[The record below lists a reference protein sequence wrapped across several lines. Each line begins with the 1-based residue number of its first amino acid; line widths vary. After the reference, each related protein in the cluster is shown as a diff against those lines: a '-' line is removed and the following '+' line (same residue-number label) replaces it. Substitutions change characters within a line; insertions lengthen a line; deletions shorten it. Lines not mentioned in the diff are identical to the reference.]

1 MKLSSVK
8 HFITV
13 ISLLI
18 LNLYA
23 FGQDSVQVR
32 RGVDNTDRSVSHTG
46 INRRFSTDSTRVGN
60 DSLRNDLRKVN
71 LTFLS
76 NIRAASMAEFV
87 AQLNEKSNSYAAAS
101 GNSAK
106 DSVTAVKNS
115 ISEEIRQ
122 LRSIKGSIANY
133 SGSLSSTQDQIR
145 GIINRYDISASNHSR
160 AHQYLNNAQLRLAA
174 KVDSL
179 ESINRTI
186 DELIIKDQRHL
197 NRLDLISETKAVAK
211 MSDSVS
217 VRKSIWKANTT
228 SISKDVLLDNIRSNY
243 KNNKSID
250 KYVNRTDWASR
261 ILLIVLGLAYCY
273 WIVRVAYILKQ
284 KDPENKL
291 AIDAIVGKTI
301 ILLLTL
307 LPFVN
312 FFTPTFILQASQLV
326 IMLIFMFL
334 LRHKMTGQQRKIA
347 LILIIF
353 YLLDVFV
360 NMIVSDDLFLR
371 IICIGF
377 NLIALGLVSFTKRR
391 IKNSES
397 PGYISNFIYVVFAVL
412 NITAITLNVIGHVE
426 HSRSFSI
433 ACAVG
438 LVQSFT
444 LQYFADMIKAD
455 VRNQF
460 KKDRLVS
467 GFWMR
472 FNEQRTLA
480 IITEILRIVCV
491 LLAIIVLANNLQ
503 FIETLLELSETFFSK
518 VRSIGSISFTLGN
531 LVVAV
536 LLLLVANWFQ
546 KNISLIVLGGED
558 GQLNQAYNQKM
569 TLFPLFRLA
578 IILIGFFM
586 AISALGMSLDK
597 LTVVIGAL
605 SVGIGLGMQ
614 NIINNF
620 VSGIILVFDKPFR
633 VGDQIEL
640 ADKKGRVKEIGIR
653 ASVLKT
659 ADGADVI
666 IPNGDL
672 LSGRVVNWTLSQE
685 YSKASFVLHIDRKA
699 DLDQAKQWIND
710 AMTASPYF
718 VKERDSGISVQDI
731 SEEMIYLSV
740 SCWVNFA
747 ANVSSFKNDV
757 LIILYKQFEEKGL
770 KFYSILSP
778 KNN

>member
-1 MKLSSVK
+1 MKLSSMK
-8 HFITV
+8 HFIV
-13 ISLLI
+13 FIISLLALHLHAI
-18 LNLYA
+18 
-23 FGQDSVQVR
+23 GQDSVQVR
-32 RGVDNTDRSVSHTG
+32 KGVSTDRSQPHTG
-46 INRRFSTDSTRVGN
+46 LNRRSGSDSTRVGN

-76 NIRAASMAEFV
+76 NIRTASMAEFV
-87 AQLNEKSNSYAAAS
+87 AQLNEKSNSYATTSA
-101 GNSAK
+101 NSAK
-106 DSVTAVKNS
+106 DSVATIKNS

-122 LRSIKGSIANY
+122 LKSIKGSIANY
-133 SGSLSSTQDQIR
+133 SNSLSGTKDQIR
-145 GIINRYDISASNHSR
+145 NIVNHYDISANNHAR
-160 AHQYLNNAQLRLAA
+160 AHQYLNSAELKLSS
-174 KVDSL
+174 KMDSL
-179 ESINRTI
+179 EMINRTI
-186 DELIIKDQRHL
+186 DELILKNQRHL
-197 NRLDLISETKAVAK
+197 NRLDLITETKTAAK
-211 MSDSVS
+211 KSTTAPGKS
-217 VRKSIWKANTT
+217 SIWKANTT
-228 SISKDVLLDNIRSNY
+228 SISKDVILDNIRSNY
-243 KNNKSID
+243 SNNKSID

-261 ILLIVLGLAYCY
+261 ILLIVLGLAYSY
-273 WIVRVAYILKQ
+273 WIVRVAYVLKQ
-284 KDPENKL
+284 NDPSNKL

-301 ILLLTL
+301 IFLLTL

-326 IMLIFMFL
+326 IMLIFMYL

-371 IICIGF
+371 IVCIGF
-377 NLIALGLVSFTKRR
+377 NLIALGLVSYTKRR
-391 IKNSES
+391 IKNPES
-397 PGYISNFIYVVFAVL
+397 PGYISNFIYVVFAIL

-444 LQYFADMIKAD
+444 LQYFTDMIKLD

-460 KKDRLVS
+460 KKDRLVA

-472 FNEQRTLA
+472 FNEQRTLT
-480 IITEILRIVCV
+480 IITEILRIVCI

-503 FIETLLELSETFFSK
+503 FIETLLALSETFFGK

-578 IILIGFFM
+578 IILVGFFI

-672 LSGRVVNWTLSQE
+672 LSGRLVNWTLSQE
-685 YSKASFVLHIDRKA
+685 YSRTSFVLHIDRKT
-699 DLDQAKQWIND
+699 DLDEAKQWIN
-710 AMTASPYF
+710 AAIAASPHF

-740 SCWVNFA
+740 FCWVNFA
-747 ANVSSFKNDV
+747 ANASSLKNDV
-757 LIILYKQFEEKGL
+757 LVVLYKQFEEKGL
-770 KFYSILSP
+770 KFYSVLPP
-778 KNN
+778 KS